1 MKREDLFTKIIT
13 QVSQGNQE
21 EYEALALEIE
31 QRDEM
36 QLCEAYQSGDI
47 SDSEYHELMTDIVRA
62 DRLDEEADDLD
73 VKSALVS
80 AVMTA
85 AKVV

>member
-1 MKREDLFTKIIT
+1 MTEKL
-13 QVSQGNQE
+13 QQ
-21 EYEALALEIE
+21 LAACGRPWAE
-31 QRDEM
+31 QRAQTAL

>member
-1 MKREDLFTKIIT
+1 MFEQLQQLTACGRPW
-13 QVSQGNQE
+13 
-21 EYEALALEIE
+21 AE
-31 QRDEM
+31 QRAQTAL

-73 VKSALVS
+73 VKSALVA
-80 AVMTA
+80 AVMIA
-85 AKVV
+85 SKVA